1 MSAEGTPLRRRA
13 LAAIVAVT
21 ALAVLLFAAP
31 LAVSVGRLYHD
42 ETAAALQRDAAWIA
56 AAVPDDVGK
65 DPRLPAALPRDIAA
79 DLTVGVYTVNGAR
92 RLFGA
97 GPETSALAAS
107 SHDGRTHQRIEDG
120 YLAVTAPI
128 PSDEGI
134 RLVVRVA
141 VHHDLI
147 EDRIHRAWLLMAA
160 LGLVALGLAAGM
172 AIYLSR
178 RLATPLERLTG
189 AALAL
194 GDGDFTVRAPRSG
207 LREADQAGEALE
219 ATARRLGD
227 VLARE
232 QAFSADVS
240 HQLRTGLT
248 GLLLGLESA
257 LARPAAD
264 QADAIRNALARGERL
279 RTVIEDLVTLARHTH
294 AGGRPLD
301 LRALAEEVRRHWHG
315 LLAERGR
322 RLTIRIEPDLPPVT
336 AAPAAVR
343 QILLVLLDNALTH
356 GAGEVVITVADVG
369 PGVAVNVG
377 DQGEGVP
384 EGKDVF
390 ARPASAH
397 DGHGIGLP
405 LARSLAEAEG
415 GRLVLHR
422 NAPPVFS
429 LLLPASPA

>member
-1 MSAEGTPLRRRA
+1 MSAEGTPLRHRA

-31 LAVSVGRLYHD
+31 LAASVDQLYHD
-42 ETAAALQRDAAWIA
+42 ETAVGLQRDAAWIA
-56 AAVPDDVGK
+56 AAVPDDVGR
-65 DPRLPAALPRDIAA
+65 DPRVPLALPRNIAA
-79 DLTVGVYTVNGAR
+79 DLTVGVYTVKGAR

-97 GPETSALAAS
+97 GPDISALAAAGR
-107 SHDGRTHQRIEDG
+107 DGHTHQRIEDG

-134 RLVVRVA
+134 SLVVRVA
-141 VHHDLI
+141 VAHDLI
-147 EDRIHRAWLLMAA
+147 EDRIHRAWMLMAV
-160 LGLVALGLAAGM
+160 LGLIALGLAAGM

-207 LREADQAGEALE
+207 LREADQAGAALE

-257 LARPAAD
+257 RTRPAAG
-264 QADAIRNALARGERL
+264 QAEAIEIALARGERL
-279 RTVIEDLVTLARHTH
+279 RTVIEDLVTLARDTH
-294 AGGRPLD
+294 AGRPLD
-301 LRALAEEVRRHWHG
+301 VRALMEEARRHWHG

-322 RLTIRIEPDLPPVT
+322 RLTIRIEPDLPPLT

-356 GAGEVVITVADVG
+356 GAGEVVITVSDVG

-377 DQGEGVP
+377 DQGKGVP
-384 EGKDVF
+384 DGQDVF
-390 ARPASAH
+390 ARSASPE

-429 LLLPASPA
+429 LLLPASPS